1 MSSLEWMQ
9 AAVNVDF
16 QLRVQA
22 AINYVAVEIINEDD
36 TVPGHDIRL
45 LAARKMLNGY
55 IAIDSFAKLVCVD
68 SSMKT
73 IIDASQV
80 PTDPELLGAVE
91 RSLIIMAKAAI

>member
-9 AAVNVDF
+9 IAVDADF

-22 AINYVAVEIINEDD
+22 AINYVAVEISNEAD

-55 IAIDSFAKLVCVD
+55 IDVDNFAKLVCVD
-68 SSMKT
+68 SDMRT
-73 IIDASQV
+73 IIDAAGTF
-80 PTDPELLGAVE
+80 TDIELLGAVE

>member
-9 AAVNVDF
+9 TAVDTNF

-22 AINYVAVEIINEDD
+22 AIDYVAIEIINEAD
-36 TVPGHDIRL
+36 TVTDHDIRL

-55 IAIDSFAKLVCVD
+55 IEIDSFAKLVCVD
-68 SSMKT
+68 SDMRT
-73 IIDASQV
+73 IIDAAGTF
-80 PTDPELLGAVE
+80 TDIELLGAVE